1 MLMDIS
7 YIVYDSAA
15 AKGAEKA
22 LALKSGI
29 TSSQQ
34 PDSNLPD

>member
-1 MLMDIS
+1 MRMDIS
-7 YIVYDSAA
+7 HIVYDSAA
-15 AKGAEKA
+15 AKGAWKV
-22 LALKSGI
+22 LVLKSGI